1 MADPVRVLVVDD
13 DGRVRR
19 FIRECLEHCRVGHAY
34 EVTEAGN
41 GEEALRAIETGEA
54 PELLITDLIMPK
66 MDGFQLVDRL
76 KNSDRFSAMPYI
88 VMASKGSDDDA
99 TRKWLEARP
108 FPHILV
114 QPVNNFQLW
123 DMVDRVAEPLRPLPP
138 LNPDTRLARI
148 VMFDSYQ
155 PEIINRVAEYLGV
168 RGHDVVVPRSASAL
182 HTALDEKL
190 PDVFV
195 MPMLDLGTDMIR
207 VLYDLRAR
215 DGGERLGFIFIT
227 PQAPTGGASRHW
239 SMPIDSYVTRP
250 YTNWQL
256 LVSIEQLIYRHVV
269 ADDGD
274 IRASKAFTSLPRCFA
289 EEDALGAMKEPAA
302 EQNPGPKNV
311 KPSPELPGFY
321 SLTTK
326 RTSCA

>member
-13 DGRVRR
+13 DGRVRQ
-19 FIRECLEHCRVGHAY
+19 FIRECLKDCRVGHAY
-34 EVTEAGN
+34 EVTEAN
-41 GEEALRAIETGEA
+41 DGEEALRMMESGEA
-54 PELLITDLIMPK
+54 PEILITDLIMPK
-66 MDGFQLVDRL
+66 MDGFQLIDRL
-76 KNSDRFSAMPYI
+76 ENSDRFAAMPYI
-88 VMASKGSDDDA
+88 VMASKGSDKDA
-99 TRKWLEARP
+99 MKKWLDSRP

-114 QPVNNFQLW
+114 QPFTWSQLL

-138 LNPDTRLARI
+138 MNPDTRLARI

-155 PEIINRVAEYLGV
+155 PEIINRVAEYLRV
-168 RGHDVVVPRSASAL
+168 RGHDVVVPRILSEM

-195 MPMLDLGTDMIR
+195 MPNIDLGTDMIR

-215 DGGERLGFIFIT
+215 VGGERLGFIFIT
-227 PQAPTGGASRHW
+227 PQGATGGASRHW

-250 YTNWQL
+250 YTKWQL
-256 LVSIEQLIYRHVV
+256 LVSIEQLVYRHVV

-289 EEDALGAMKEPAA
+289 EEDALRAMKEPAD
-302 EQNPGPKNV
+302 EQNRGRKKV
-311 KPSPELPGFY
+311 KPSPELPGF
-321 SLTTK
+321 
-326 RTSCA
+326 